1 MKHYNTHRYNEH
13 ATKENVVKACATA
26 GQTEVIGHKTA
37 CNDNETEKT
46 ERVQGVYVIYGNKLV
61 FEEINIIY
69 SEKDFVIC
77 DTSLDGLKTG
87 STIKLYD
94 EVVVQGKE
102 LYDGKAVR

>member
-1 MKHYNTHRYNEH
+1 EEITIKTLDYKGLRVNRRAVHDNYVTVQDYD
-13 ATKENVVKACATA
+13 ENGDVT
-26 GQTEVIGHKTA
+26 GSHE
-37 CNDNETEKT
+37 